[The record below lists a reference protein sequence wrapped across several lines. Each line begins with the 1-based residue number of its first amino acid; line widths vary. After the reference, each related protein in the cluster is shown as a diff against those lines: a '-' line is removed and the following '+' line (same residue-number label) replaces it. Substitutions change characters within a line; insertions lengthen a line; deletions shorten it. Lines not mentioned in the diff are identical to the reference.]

1 MWVGWVEERIRRKSS
16 YSLSSMSASSLIDK
30 QQLEACNLSELE
42 SLLVKV
48 MVTNVTVGMCLIRQD
63 E

>member
-1 MWVGWVEERIRRKSS
+1 
-16 YSLSSMSASSLIDK
+16 MSASSLIDK